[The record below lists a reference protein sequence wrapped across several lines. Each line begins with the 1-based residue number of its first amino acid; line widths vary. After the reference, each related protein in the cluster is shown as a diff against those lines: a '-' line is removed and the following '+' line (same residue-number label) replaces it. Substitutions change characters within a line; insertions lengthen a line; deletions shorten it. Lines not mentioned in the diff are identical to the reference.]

1 MMSIMILG
9 NAGHISL
16 SISHLASCK
25 IIFYEKINDSFT
37 AYCC

>member
-1 MMSIMILG
+1 MSIIIES

-16 SISHLASCK
+16 SISHLASHK
-25 IIFYEKINDSFT
+25 IIVYEKINDSFI